1 MQEDID
7 MGEPN
12 GSMKR
17 VGAVRPDAVEP
28 EDTNGTFDGTG
39 TTTVNELN
47 KTSDDANPPRGF
59 NTRRRDTERSTAN
72 LSVRDATKR
81 AATAVLTTLGRV
93 VGMVMG
99 TALLVAGCAAPAPSA
114 SLARFDL
121 GPPSMPASTLV
132 GTDVQNNGRG
142 ASMSGD
148 TTGANGVNGVNAPA
162 SGIAAAGTAQL
173 SPLKVVVNAPSWLD
187 SDMIYYRLP
196 ASEGD
201 QARVYANSRWLSSPA
216 RLFGDRLR
224 AALAVDRIVL
234 AAGDPTAAPAV
245 RVDIEEFAQYF
256 DSTSA
261 SHGVVQVRATLFDG
275 PKLLAQTTLRGQAP
289 AATADAA
296 GGAKALATASDSV
309 QRQLIQ
315 WLAGRVPA
323 PSATTRAPAQT
334 RAIPAATS
342 SALPPSSGARAA
354 APSR

>member
-1 MQEDID
+1 MQGDID
-7 MGEPN
+7 MGGPN
-12 GSMKR
+12 GWMAR
-17 VGAVRPDAVEP
+17 AGAVGLD
-28 EDTNGTFDGTG
+28 DTNRTFDGTG
-39 TTTVNELN
+39 ATTVNELN
-47 KTSDDANPPRGF
+47 TTTRNSVNPKRGF
-59 NTRRRDTERSTAN
+59 NARLRGVAQCTAN
-72 LSVRDATKR
+72 GSVRDAARR
-81 AATAVLTTLGRV
+81 AATAVLTAL
-93 VGMVMG
+93 GMVTG
-99 TALLVAGCAAPAPSA
+99 TAVLVAGCAAPAPSA

-121 GPPSMPASTLV
+121 GPPTIPASALV
-132 GTDVQNNGRG
+132 GTNGQSSGEG
-142 ASMSGD
+142 ASVPGSVN
-148 TTGANGVNGVNAPA
+148 GANGVNAPT
-162 SGIAAAGTAQL
+162 SDVAAASTPQL

-224 AALAVDRIVL
+224 AALAVDRVVL
-234 AAGDPTAAPAV
+234 AAGDPAAAPAL

-296 GGAKALATASDSV
+296 GGAKALASASDTV

-334 RAIPAATS
+334 RALPAATS
-342 SALPPSSGARAA
+342 SALPPSTGARAA